1 MYTDFPDIGNQSWE
15 VLCEIPF
22 NSNRK
27 RMSLIVR
34 DPESHDLILLT
45 KGADSIMLPL
55 LKEADC
61 DA

>member
-1 MYTDFPDIGNQSWE
+1 MYTDFPDIGNQCWE